1 MHLDHTDAFDVVER
15 VGLVATE
22 ALVHPRPFFA
32 ADHLVHHLEVHHVM
46 ARRRLVALRA
56 FGRFWA
62 GMQEAVD
69 FPSFRCV
76 AICALGTEKSLM
88 DIPRRVAGLA
98 VEFCSLSRS
107 TPRNLLEDLVI
118 HPNRTKSAALMLD
131 VATRALLQVGVEGGR
146 WFHQEFRSRSVA
158 CDTGC
163 GLDALIGSMA
173 ALAFAFKKRVC
184 A

>member
-1 MHLDHTDAFDVVER
+1 
-15 VGLVATE
+15 
-22 ALVHPRPFFA
+22 
-32 ADHLVHHLEVHHVM
+32 
-46 ARRRLVALRA
+46 
-56 FGRFWA
+56 
-62 GMQEAVD
+62 
-69 FPSFRCV
+69 
-76 AICALGTEKSLM
+76 M

-98 VEFCSLSRS
+98 VEFCSLSCS
-107 TPRNLLEDLVI
+107 TPRNLLEDMVI

-146 WFHQEFRSRSVA
+146 GFHQEFRSRSVA